1 MNFGSLDLNLLVL
14 FDALMRTRSVTQ
26 AGEKVGLSQSATSN
40 ALHRLRA
47 AFDDPLFVRTPK
59 GMEPS
64 ALALELEAPIRLAL
78 DQLRGAVERGQ
89 TFDPATASRTFT
101 ILMSDI
107 AQMLHMPGVVAMMR
121 ATAPSVRLHNL
132 ALSLREAKQAM
143 ADGALDMAIGFLP
156 DLGADF
162 RRQSLFSET
171 WVCVVARNH
180 PRIGST
186 MSPEEYLAETH
197 VSFRPAVAVHSTLD
211 ALLAAQFAGKGI
223 SRSIGLVV
231 PYSSGIAAT
240 VAACD
245 LLLTVP
251 VGLALTMVAL
261 ADVRLVPLPF
271 ELPPIDLNMQW
282 HERVHRDPGGKWLRS
297 AFAESYRAK
306 AYAPCVSEDVLDAP

>member
-1 MNFGSLDLNLLVL
+1 MNFTSLDLNLLVL

-40 ALHRLRA
+40 ALQRLRA

-59 GMEPS
+59 GMDPS
-64 ALALELEAPIRLAL
+64 ALALELETPIRAAL

-101 ILMSDI
+101 VLMSDI

-121 ATAPSVRLHNL
+121 TSAPSVRLHNV

-143 ADGALDMAIGFLP
+143 ADGELDMAIGFLP
-156 DLGADF
+156 ELGADF
-162 RRQSLFSET
+162 RRQSLFSES
-171 WVCVVARNH
+171 WVCVVARTH
-180 PRIGST
+180 PRIGAAL
-186 MSPEEYLAETH
+186 SPEAYLAETH
-197 VSFRPAVAVHSTLD
+197 VSFRPAVAIHSTLD
-211 ALLAAQFAGKGI
+211 SLLVAQFADKGI
-223 SRSIGLVV
+223 GRSIGLVV
-231 PYSSGIAAT
+231 PYSSGVAAT

-245 LLLTVP
+245 LVLTVP
-251 VGLALTMVAL
+251 VGLATTMVAL

-271 ELPPIDLNMQW
+271 DLPAIDLNMQW
-282 HERVHRDPGGKWLRS
+282 HERVHRDPGGQWLRQ

-306 AYAPCVSEDVLDAP
+306 QP